1 MSKETFYFTHDYNAR
16 NDIKIQALLVEHGA
30 IGYGVYWIIIE
41 ILHEESTK
49 KLKLDNLTDVAIARQ
64 ACTSIEQVKA
74 IIKCCLE
81 YELFIE
87 DNGYYYSKRVLKNM
101 NKRLEISEKR
111 AKAGRKSA
119 KKRQKASNEEDFS
132 TCVDENPTSVEE
144 NATSVDEN
152 STSVGENATK
162 ERKGKESKRKK
173 SKRNSI
179 VDTNVSMSDATHP
192 TQEKV
197 DFKELINFF
206 NDETH
211 GIFGKVIYPISDK
224 RKGIIRARIKDFGK
238 DAFAEMIRKACKSD
252 FLKGGGNKG
261 FVANF
266 DWMIRPSNFQKILE
280 GNYDNKNKK
289 HISDETAIDEELMHH
304 IRQGIARGIEE
315 NAV

>member
-1 MSKETFYFTHDYNAR
+1 
-16 NDIKIQALLVEHGA
+16 
-30 IGYGVYWIIIE
+30 
-41 ILHEESTK
+41 
-49 KLKLDNLTDVAIARQ
+49 
-64 ACTSIEQVKA
+64 
-74 IIKCCLE
+74 
-81 YELFIE
+81 
-87 DNGYYYSKRVLKNM
+87 
-101 NKRLEISEKR
+101 
-111 AKAGRKSA
+111 
-119 KKRQKASNEEDFS
+119 
-132 TCVDENPTSVEE
+132 
-144 NATSVDEN
+144 
-152 STSVGENATK
+152 
-162 ERKGKESKRKK
+162 
-173 SKRNSI
+173 
-179 VDTNVSMSDATHP
+179 MSDATHP

-206 NDETH
+206 NDETQ

-224 RKGIIRARIKDFGK
+224 RKGSIRARIKDFGK

>member
-1 MSKETFYFTHDYNAR
+1 MSKETFYFSHDYNAR
-16 NDIKIQALLVEHGA
+16 NDIKIQALLADQGA
-30 IGYGVYWIIIE
+30 VGYGVYWIIVE
-41 ILHEESTK
+41 ILHEESGK
-49 KLKLDNLTDVAIARQ
+49 KLKLNNLTYIAIARQ
-64 ACTSIEQVKA
+64 ASTSVEQVKT
-74 IIKCCLE
+74 IVECCLE
-81 YELFIE
+81 YELFSE
-87 DNGYYYSKRVLKNM
+87 KDGCFYSKRILKNI
-101 NKRLEISEKR
+101 NKRMDISEKR
-111 AKAGRKSA
+111 AKAGRISA
-119 KKRQKASNEEDFS
+119 NKRKKA
-132 TCVDENPTSVEE
+132 TSVEQK
-144 NATSVDEN
+144 
-152 STSVGENATK
+152 STSAEESPTKSNKEK
-162 ERKGKESKRKK
+162 ERKEKERKEK
-173 SKRNSI
+173 ST

-197 DFKELINFF
+197 YFKELINFF
-206 NDETH
+206 NDETQ

-224 RKGIIRARIKDFGK
+224 RKGSIRARIKDFGK